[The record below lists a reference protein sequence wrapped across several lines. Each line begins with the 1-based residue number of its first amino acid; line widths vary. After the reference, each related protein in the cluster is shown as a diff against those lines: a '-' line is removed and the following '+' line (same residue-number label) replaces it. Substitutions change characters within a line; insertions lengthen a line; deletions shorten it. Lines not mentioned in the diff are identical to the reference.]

1 MLYKIQSV
9 LFDKNKISLEDAS
22 KWIIEH
28 KYKIKKVDETKNLYR
43 FRQIPPTT
51 LKKQGYNVYRNLS
64 ITPIITLV
72 LAYKD

>member
-1 MLYKIQSV
+1 MLYKVQSI

-43 FRQIPPTT
+43 FRQITPSV
-51 LKKQGYNVYRNLS
+51 LDKQGYKIYRNLK

-72 LAYKD
+72 LAYKN